1 MYNDDVVPIIL
12 TMRNKIH
19 SLRLLPG
26 QDLKKSLELF
36 VKKNK
41 IKAGVILSSVGSLTM
56 AELRLADQ
64 KNPHKMKGPF
74 EIIQLNGTLT
84 VHGLHLHLG
93 IADSKGRMMGGHLL
107 PGCFVHTTCELVILE
122 MNGREFTRQLDPQT
136 SYKELLVKKL

>member
-1 MYNDDVVPIIL
+1 MYNNDVAPIIL

-26 QDLKKSLELF
+26 NDLKKSVELF

-41 IKAGVILSSVGSLTM
+41 IKAGVILSSVGSLTV
-56 AELRLADQ
+56 AELRFADQ
-64 KNPHKMKGPF
+64 KIPSKIKGPF
-74 EIIQLNGTLT
+74 EIIQLNGTVT

-93 IADSKGRMMGGHLL
+93 LSDSKGHMIGGHLL
-107 PGCFVHTTCELVILE
+107 PGCLIHTTCELVILE
-122 MNGREFTRQLDPQT
+122 MKDREFIRELDYQT